1 MIPKKE
7 WVHILVY
14 RDLASNI
21 KNQRGVTPVIST
33 ILVLMIMFMAVS
45 VLLTWGLPYIERLKT
60 ESAQN
65 NIIGQ
70 FDLFDES
77 LRDLVIEGVNSTRIN
92 NVVVDLGE
100 INFNQWSR
108 KFAVYYFLEE
118 GYDFVVYDFNRDGF
132 SIKVNKTLPTYVDKV
147 NITWSNMSGIIKQ
160 YSISPSPG
168 IKNEGDVGVV
178 TGVTPSLQDSYSLVF
193 YDSVNKIDVAKCYVF
208 DIGQLS
214 WTMYSSSGVY
224 SVETENSGLLYHTP
238 SQDFF
243 KKGLVIYNES
253 DRVYLNVMLYRGKKF
268 VASGSF
274 AFRITSTLSRS
285 SVKEYGFD
293 KCYNLTIY
301 MDGKYVSLWGDY
313 LKLYNFNN
321 TFPDFETTFRFQN
334 ESLFFT
340 FLESVFDLTI
350 QVGRGGVS

>member
-1 MIPKKE
+1 
-7 WVHILVY
+7 
-14 RDLASNI
+14 
-21 KNQRGVTPVIST
+21 
-33 ILVLMIMFMAVS
+33 
-45 VLLTWGLPYIERLKT
+45 
-60 ESAQN
+60 
-65 NIIGQ
+65 
-70 FDLFDES
+70 
-77 LRDLVIEGVNSTRIN
+77 
-92 NVVVDLGE
+92 
-100 INFNQWSR
+100 
-108 KFAVYYFLEE
+108 
-118 GYDFVVYDFNRDGF
+118 
-132 SIKVNKTLPTYVDKV
+132 
-147 NITWSNMSGIIKQ
+147 MSGIIKQ

-214 WTMYSSSGVY
+214 WTAHSSSGVY

-253 DRVYLNVMLYRGKKF
+253 DRVYLNVMLYRGKNF
-268 VASGSF
+268 GASGSF
-274 AFRITSTLSRS
+274 AYRITSTLSRS
-285 SVKEYGFD
+285 SIKEYGFD

-350 QVGRGGVS
+350 QIGRGGVS

>member
-1 MIPKKE
+1 M
-7 WVHILVY
+7 HILVY
-14 RDLASNI
+14 RDLARNI

-33 ILVLMIMFMAVS
+33 ILVLMIMFIAVS
-45 VLLTWGLPYIERLKT
+45 VLLIWGLPYIERLKI

-65 NIIGQ
+65 SIIGQ

-92 NVVVDLGE
+92 NVVVDFGE
-100 INFNQWSR
+100 INFNQWGR
-108 KFAVYYFLEE
+108 KLAVYYFLEK
-118 GYDFVVYDFNRDGF
+118 GYDFVVYDFDRDGF
-132 SIKVNKTLPTYVDKV
+132 SIKVNKTLPTSVDKV
-147 NITWSNMSGIIKQ
+147 NISWSDMSGITKQ
-160 YSISPSPG
+160 YTISPT
-168 IKNEGDVGVV
+168 IKDEGDVGVV
-178 TGVTPSLQDSYSLVF
+178 TNVTPSLQDSYSLVF

-214 WTMYSSSGVY
+214 WTVHSSSGVY